1 MDKANGCLLPRIPNV
16 MTRRSSRSKPKRPG
30 QKARDPRLWHR
41 APEDR
46 PSAPSPVAPPRRVPL
61 PPMPKTP
68 EAPTPGRW
76 LWTCRAGFEAPLF
89 EELAWQKR
97 APKLLGPA
105 LVESDA
111 PGELPPAFARM
122 GFPVSRVV
130 ATPAEAAAALPSWP
144 AHVQVWVPDTD
155 AGNARSGEAAAWAET
170 ITALRK
176 TDDPSTPWKAFEA
189 GTSLAQVCLWSA
201 GKAAVGLV
209 NAREALSLSA
219 GGRARM
225 KRTGDA
231 PSRAA
236 MKLDEALD
244 WYGVAPGKGEVAVD
258 LGSAPGGWTRRLVE
272 RGARV
277 LSVDPAQL
285 AADLRQHPKVKHVQQ
300 SAFDYAPD
308 GPVDWLFCDMA
319 WRPLE
324 VAQLLGKWAR
334 RRWAAQLV
342 ANIKLPMKDK
352 LPVLL
357 RVRQTLED
365 AGWSRVRIRQ
375 LYHDR
380 DEVTVSARRG

>member
-1 MDKANGCLLPRIPNV
+1 
-16 MTRRSSRSKPKRPG
+16 MTRRTSRSKPKRPG
-30 QKARDPRLWHR
+30 QKARDPRQWHH
-41 APEDR
+41 APEAR
-46 PSAPSPVAPPRRVPL
+46 PNAPVRVEPPKRAL
-61 PPMPKTP
+61 PGPMPKTV

-76 LWTCRAGFEAPLF
+76 LWTCRAGFEAPLY
-89 EELAWQKR
+89 EELAWQRR
-97 APKLLGPA
+97 APRLLGPA

-111 PGELPPAFARM
+111 SEAEAPAFARM
-122 GFPVSRVV
+122 GFPVARLAAS
-130 ATPAEAAAALPSWP
+130 PAEAAAALPSWP
-144 AHVQVWVPDTD
+144 AHVQAWVPDTD
-155 AGNARSGEAAAWAET
+155 AANARSGEALAWAET
-170 ITALRK
+170 VAALRQARGLV
-176 TDDPSTPWKAFEA
+176 DPATPWKAFEA
-189 GTSLAQVCLWSA
+189 GASLAQVCLWSA
-201 GKAAVGLV
+201 GHAAVGVV
-209 NAREALSLSA
+209 NARDAVSLSA

-244 WYGVAPGKGEVAVD
+244 WYGVAPGKGEVCVD

-285 AADLRQHPKVKHVQQ
+285 APDLRTHPKVKHVQE

-352 LPVLL
+352 LPTVF
-357 RVRQTLED
+357 RVRHALVE
-365 AGWSRVRIRQ
+365 AGWSRVKVRQ

-380 DEVTVSARRG
+380 DEVTVTARRA